1 MVGKAHVPCCV
12 AESVGCVEVNVACQ
26 SVPVAYALGAMHVC
40 VCVCVC
46 VWIRSETG
54 WELRGGRNA
63 YIYICI
69 KYTYI
74 HTLIL
79 WARAGPGA
87 QGE

>member
-46 VWIRSETG
+46 VRVDQE
-54 WELRGGRNA
+54 
-63 YIYICI
+63 
-69 KYTYI
+69 
-74 HTLIL
+74 
-79 WARAGPGA
+79 
-87 QGE
+87 